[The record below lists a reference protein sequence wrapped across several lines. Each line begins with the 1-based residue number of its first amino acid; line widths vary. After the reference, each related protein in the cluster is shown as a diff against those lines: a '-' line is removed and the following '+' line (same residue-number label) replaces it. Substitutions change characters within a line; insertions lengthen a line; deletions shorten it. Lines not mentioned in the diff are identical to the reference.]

1 MSTPEG
7 VDPEYDAARVR
18 LGRAARRLS
27 HAVIGREMFRTWEQM
42 LDLIQKGMDV
52 HDLVSAEMGL
62 DDFGTGVDRFGQGLE
77 SKVVLYP
84 NGKPR

>member
-1 MSTPEG
+1 MPKGDSVSIEG
-7 VDPEYDAARVR
+7 FSKNFIFKG
-18 LGRAARRLS
+18 LTM

-52 HDLVSAEMGL
+52 HELVSAEMGL
-62 DDFGTGVDRFGQGLE
+62 DDFGVGVDRFGQGLE